1 MVPGGELTATA
12 EHKVTGAPP
21 FSTEVNV
28 TVPVGLVEPETTGAI
43 VAVNVTCWL
52 TAEVEGD
59 ADTVVVVA
67 VEPTTW
73 FAVPVLPAKFVLP
86 DV

>member
-1 MVPGGELTATA
+1 M
-12 EHKVTGAPP
+12 
-21 FSTEVNV
+21 
-28 TVPVGLVEPETTGAI
+28 